1 MISPALR
8 AQILRLYRVE
18 SWKPYVIAKHL
29 GVHPLT
35 VRRALLSDGLPAPVV
50 TRPSKLD
57 PYIPYLR
64 QMLERYPGLT
74 AARLLQK
81 VRERG
86 YVGCDSHFREQIS
99 RLRPRRSAEAYVRR
113 KVLAAEE
120 AQVDWA
126 SFGKLS
132 CGRAMRTLSAFVM
145 VLSHSR
151 MLFVRFFLGQT
162 QSLFLQG
169 HEHAFAFFGGV
180 PKVLLYDNLKSAVLE
195 RVGDA
200 IRFHPTLWDFS
211 AHYGFEPRPV
221 GVSRGNEKGR
231 VERAIRYLR
240 TSFFPART
248 YTDLADLN
256 SQALTFCQTIAAQ
269 RRHTEDHSLSVREV
283 WERERPLLL
292 PLPSVPFPT
301 DERIEVR
308 AGKTPY
314 VRFDK
319 NDYSI
324 PHTAVRRTLTVLACD
339 ETVRIVDG
347 SSLLAEH
354 PRCFDQGQ
362 TIEQE
367 SHPGTGA
374 SGSRYSCA
382 PAHPRCSPASAQ
394 PPSAHRQ
401 RTPSRLSA
409 TRSHSDSAPALFLRL
424 FAYGGLP

>member
-18 SWKPYVIAKHL
+18 SWKPNVIAKHL

-35 VRRALLSDGLPAPVV
+35 VRRVLVSDGLPAPVV

-57 PYIPYLR
+57 PFIPYLR
-64 QMLERYPGLT
+64 EMLERYPGLT

-81 VRERG
+81 
-86 YVGCDSHFREQIS
+86 
-99 RLRPRRSAEAYVRR
+99 
-113 KVLAAEE
+113 
-120 AQVDWA
+120 
-126 SFGKLS
+126 
-132 CGRAMRTLSAFVM
+132 

-162 QSLFLQG
+162 QSLFLRG

-221 GVSRGNEKGR
+221 GIAKGNEKGR

-269 RRHTEDHSLSVREV
+269 RRHTEDHSLSVGEV

-292 PLPSVPFPT
+292 SLPNSPFPT
-301 DERIEVR
+301 EERIEVR
-308 AGKTPY
+308 PGKTPY

-324 PHTAVRRTLTVLACD
+324 PH
-339 ETVRIVDG
+339 
-347 SSLLAEH
+347 
-354 PRCFDQGQ
+354 
-362 TIEQE
+362 
-367 SHPGTGA
+367 
-374 SGSRYSCA
+374 A
-382 PAHPRCSPASAQ
+382 PFCR
-394 PPSAHRQ
+394 PSA
-401 RTPSRLSA
+401 L
-409 TRSHSDSAPALFLRL
+409 
-424 FAYGGLP
+424 

>member
-1 MISPALR
+1 MIGPEMR

-35 VRRALLSDGLPAPVV
+35 VRRVLVADGLPSPVV

-57 PYIPYLR
+57 PFIPYLR
-64 QMLERYPGLT
+64 EMLERYPGLT

-99 RLRPRRSAEAYVRR
+99 RLRPRRSAEAFVRR
-113 KVLAAEE
+113 KVFPAEE

-132 CGRAMRTLSAFVM
+132 CGRALRTLSAFVM

-162 QSLFLQG
+162 QSLFLRG

-200 IRFHPTLWDFS
+200 IR
-211 AHYGFEPRPV
+211 
-221 GVSRGNEKGR
+221 
-231 VERAIRYLR
+231 YLR

-248 YTDLADLN
+248 YANLAELN
-256 SQALTFCQTIAAQ
+256 AQALTFCQTIAAQ
-269 RRHTEDHSLSVREV
+269 RRHTEDHSFSVGEV

-301 DERIEVR
+301 EERIEVR

-339 ETVRIVDG
+339 ETVRIVRFQIFMR
-347 SSLLAEH
+347 SSSSSTLASISSAFLL
-354 PRCFDQGQ
+354 PSVVDSLRILRF
-362 TIEQE
+362 
-367 SHPGTGA
+367 
-374 SGSRYSCA
+374 
-382 PAHPRCSPASAQ
+382 AQ
-394 PPSAHRQ
+394 SQ
-401 RTPSRLSA
+401 
-409 TRSHSDSAPALFLRL
+409 
-424 FAYGGLP
+424 